1 MRADGQDRGG
11 PRCGWNE
18 VLLGSTSLGLK
29 IMSDSILVL

>member
-18 VLLGSTSLGLK
+18 VLGGTSLGLK